1 MGTQIIVGFR
11 AKMKME
17 KASNFPVFLLEVKI
31 SFKMIKE
38 KTITGKSGLGDCE
51 NRNKMGRKNR

>member
-1 MGTQIIVGFR
+1 MGIQIIVGFM

-17 KASNFPVFLLEVKI
+17 KASNFSAFLLELKT
-31 SFKMIKE
+31 SFKRIKE

-51 NRNKMGRKNR
+51 NKNKMGRKNR